1 MKQKTLIAPREKT
14 KKFYSETD
22 FLRSEVRKLAEE
34 LGIELK
40 NTGKL
45 RKKECREKLENLN
58 RIKFNKEKGL
68 LRRLISYLF

>member
-1 MKQKTLIAPREKT
+1 MEQKTLIPTEKT

-22 FLRSEVRKLAEE
+22 FLRSEVRKLGEE
-34 LGIELK
+34 LEIEIK
-40 NTGKL
+40 NTGRL

-68 LRRLISYLF
+68 IRRLISYLF